1 MRLDE
6 RQRQLDALL
15 PHFRELWHPQPF
27 REIRPAWCRR
37 WPALAAELLALDDE
51 RAEALNADASAALGW
66 LDRHLPELAAIA
78 PLAELPARTAIPAG
92 AVDDHGSSASPAI
105 HGGVSETSQP
115 GAVGAPNSW
124 RGSPKLQL
132 GATHRWAWEIP
143 GRKRAQ
149 IEAFAAA
156 ARCGRR
162 PVLDWCGGKGH
173 LGRLLAGRWQVAVH
187 TLEIDAALCQA
198 GERLAQRLGI
208 DQSFVAADAR
218 SADLRAIGDRHAVA
232 LHACGELHR
241 RLIRDGAAAGIACF
255 DIAPCCYHLHL
266 GEGYRPLA
274 AASSLALTAD
284 DVRLAVTETVTAGT
298 RERRQRDRAISFKLA
313 FAAWRGKIDGTPYR
327 SFKPVPEAWLRGDFA
342 GFMAA
347 MCQRE
352 GVALPSAGDL
362 ARCEQRGGERQR
374 EVLRLSIVRHAL
386 RRALEV
392 WLAGDLAVFLEERG
406 YAVELGVFCAR
417 ALTPR
422 NLLISA
428 RRG

>member
-1 MRLDE
+1 MKPIQSVRRDGLAA
-6 RQRQLDALL
+6 RHRQLDALL
-15 PHFRELWHPQPF
+15 PHFRALWHPQPF
-27 REIRPAWCRR
+27 REIRPAWCRP

-51 RAEALNADASAALGW
+51 RAEALNADAPAALGW
-66 LDRHLPELAAIA
+66 LVRHLPDVAAIA
-78 PLAELPARTAIPAG
+78 PLAELPVRAAVSAG
-92 AVDDHGSSASPAI
+92 TVND
-105 HGGVSETSQP
+105 
-115 GAVGAPNSW
+115 
-124 RGSPKLQL
+124 
-132 GATHRWAWEIP
+132 RWAWEIP

-149 IEAFAAA
+149 IEAFAAV

-173 LGRLLAGRWQVAVH
+173 LGRLLAGYWQVPVQ
-187 TLEIDAALCQA
+187 TLEIDAALCRA

-208 DQSFVAADAR
+208 DQSWIATDALG
-218 SADLRAIGDRHAVA
+218 ADLRVLGDRHAVA

-241 RLIRDGAAAGIACF
+241 RLIRDGATAGIACF

-266 GEGYRPLA
+266 NDGYRPLA
-274 AASSLALTAD
+274 AASSLALTPD
-284 DVRLAVTETVTAGT
+284 DVRLAVTETVTAGA
-298 RERRQRDRAISFKLA
+298 RERRQRDRAIAFKLG
-313 FAAWRGKIDGTPYR
+313 FAAWRGEVSGESYR

-342 GFMAA
+342 AFMAA

-352 GVALPSAGDL
+352 GVVSPSAGDL
-362 ARCEQRGGERQR
+362 ARCERRGGERQR

-392 WLAGDLAVFLEERG
+392 WLAGDLAVSLAEHG